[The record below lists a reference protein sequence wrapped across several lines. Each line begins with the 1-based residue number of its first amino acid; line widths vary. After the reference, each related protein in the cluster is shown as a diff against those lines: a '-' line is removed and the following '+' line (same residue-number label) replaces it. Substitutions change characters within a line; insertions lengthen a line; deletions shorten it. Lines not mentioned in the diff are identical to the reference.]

1 MIPKKVFCKNC
12 GCEIEV
18 ATYLKF
24 VNALTAVKDY
34 RFKAFKALKALN
46 VSLFRP
52 VKACMLLSSFGQTVL
67 IKRNPDRK
75 RNLRSGKFISY
86 LNCEKKDYFTF
97 QSSLAY

>member
-34 RFKAFKALKALN
+34 RLKALN

-86 LNCEKKDYFTF
+86 
-97 QSSLAY
+97 